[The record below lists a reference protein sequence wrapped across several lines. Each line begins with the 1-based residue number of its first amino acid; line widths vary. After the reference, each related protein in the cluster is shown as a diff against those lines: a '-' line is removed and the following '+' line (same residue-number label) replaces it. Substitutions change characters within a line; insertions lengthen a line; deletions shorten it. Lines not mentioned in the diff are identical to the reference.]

1 MPVSYNTA
9 MIIFVLI
16 TQVAA
21 LMKMLKVSYGQKNKQ
36 LKAATKKRME
46 EHKKELQKELRKLK
60 RHKEL
65 RKQVFRTLSKLDM
78 KNKTKLRR

>member
-1 MPVSYNTA
+1 
-9 MIIFVLI
+9 MIIFVLMR
-16 TQVAA
+16 QVAA
-21 LMKMLKVSYGQKNKQ
+21 LTKTLKVSYSHKKKQ

-46 EHKKELQKELRKLK
+46 DHEKEVQKEELRKLK

-65 RKQVFRTLSKLDM
+65 RKQVFRTLGKLDM

>member
-1 MPVSYNTA
+1 
-9 MIIFVLI
+9 
-16 TQVAA
+16 
-21 LMKMLKVSYGQKNKQ
+21 MKMLKVSYSHKQKQ

-46 EHKKELQKELRKLK
+46 EHKKELEKEDLRKLR

-78 KNKTKLRR
+78 KNKTKHGR

>member
-1 MPVSYNTA
+1 
-9 MIIFVLI
+9 VLI
-16 TQVAA
+16 PQVAA
-21 LMKMLKVSYGQKNKQ
+21 LMKMLKVSYSHKKKQ
-36 LKAATKKRME
+36 SKAATKKRME
-46 EHKKELQKELRKLK
+46 EHKKELQKEELRKLK